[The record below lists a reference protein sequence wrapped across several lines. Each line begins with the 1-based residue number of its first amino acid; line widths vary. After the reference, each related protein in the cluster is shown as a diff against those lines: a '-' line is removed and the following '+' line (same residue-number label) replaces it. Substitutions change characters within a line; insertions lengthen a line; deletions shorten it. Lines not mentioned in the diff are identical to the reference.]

1 MRLAYSALL
10 YLLSPFL
17 VLRLLVRG
25 RKAPAYLSRWH
36 ERFAWYEKG
45 QPEGVIW
52 FHTVSVGEAEAAF
65 PLIDEIAKKYTDTP
79 ILVTTTTPT
88 GSARVKAFLGHRVHH
103 VYLPYDL
110 PGAMKRFYRRFK
122 PKMAIILETE
132 IWPNMLYQA
141 KQHGVPSII
150 VNARLSEKSARGYA
164 KLGAFMRQTLG
175 HVSHVCA
182 QTEASLT
189 RFIDLGLDK
198 NKISVPG
205 NIKFDT
211 DMPAYLF
218 EQAEVIRRDW
228 FQQRPSWIAASTHE
242 GEDEKVLEAFS
253 IIKKQQPDT
262 LLVLVPRHPERFN
275 SVAKLCEK
283 RGYTVTRR
291 SEQKSSLVK
300 TDVFLLDT
308 LGELKLYYATVDVA
322 FIGGSFVPTGG
333 HNMLEA
339 AAHSVPVLFGPFVH
353 NFTEISDRLLANGA
367 ALQVENPDQ
376 LAQQVIELLEHP
388 EKRDQMGAAG
398 YNFVEKNKGA
408 VNNVAE
414 RIISML
420 NEPL

>member
-1 MRLAYSALL
+1 M
-10 YLLSPFL
+10 
-17 VLRLLVRG
+17 
-25 RKAPAYLSRWH
+25 
-36 ERFAWYEKG
+36 
-45 QPEGVIW
+45 
-52 FHTVSVGEAEAAF
+52 T
-65 PLIDEIAKKYTDTP
+65 
-79 ILVTTTTPT
+79 
-88 GSARVKAFLGHRVHH
+88 
-103 VYLPYDL
+103 
-110 PGAMKRFYRRFK
+110 
-122 PKMAIILETE
+122 
-132 IWPNMLYQA
+132 
-141 KQHGVPSII
+141 
-150 VNARLSEKSARGYA
+150 
-164 KLGAFMRQTLG
+164 QTLG

-408 VNNVAE
+408 VSNVAE